1 MCPLSST
8 PSCSPPAS
16 PTWGDAL
23 ARGVTFHPPAD
34 WVLLDPVPLRARSA
48 APIRGE
54 VTMEAL
60 LIAEELLLPM
70 ARGSVPR
77 GG

>member
-1 MCPLSST
+1 MCPLPST

-23 ARGVTFHPPAD
+23 ARGVTFHPPAS
-34 WVLLDPVPLRARSA
+34 WVLPNPVPHRARLA
-48 APIRGE
+48 APIGGE

-60 LIAEELLLPM
+60 LIAEELLLP
-70 ARGSVPR
+70 R